1 MSDPKKSPATEPIS
15 TTATTAATTA
25 PTSST
30 VPVLIESKITKT
42 QPPLNTNKSTDSLNI
57 ISHTPPT
64 TETGLNV
71 NQVPLLP
78 INISGSSQANNKA
91 PVTKVPISK
100 PNIGAPSHKYSA
112 EDDEATKLKS
122 SSKKMA
128 CVECRQQKSK
138 CDAQDRYPDPCSRC
152 MKKKVSC
159 SLQSDYKRTYKRAKF
174 QRIEEELQ
182 QLKKNLGE
190 TGVDLL
196 QQLKDGKLSETGT
209 PIPATPGQLLQQNLQ
224 NLNDTHPQRI
234 QIPLIRD
241 SSNSTTAG
249 GTPLHPT
256 IPYFNNPVVVGDNLQ
271 QDFKNQPSIIRDN
284 SGRVVIPDIVK
295 EKQPE
300 VYKVSPEAM
309 ICQPKQFGGVEL
321 SSEQIQELFMEFV
334 NRYHRFLPIIDVK
347 KGPERIYRYSPILFW
362 TIISIALRQISST
375 TLMQLAPLLKTA
387 FAEIS
392 ISPIT
397 RYLPDESDEPI
408 LNVSSVFSVQA
419 FLLYTFWPP
428 LTSSLSADSSWNTV
442 GIAIFQAIR
451 LGLNGPGMNNYNHH
465 ESSKILSEHVRTWI
479 SCNIVSQTIATAFGF
494 PAFNSFDSAVI
505 GSTRTNNDIPLS
517 LKHMVQISHFEDQIA
532 KVLNSNTSDPNGLVD
547 PAERLPLLK
556 VLYKQFV
563 ELEIKLESEGMD
575 DVRKFQLLST
585 KVHLLTYYFLDN
597 SRIANFE
604 LRYGLVSLYNAAL
617 NFLTHLGT
625 LTENDP
631 HFLKHCPVVFIV
643 KIWQAACI
651 VAKLVHSAI
660 SDVIDVG
667 TGRQVYT
674 VAIQSAMKAS
684 ILKHDIAYR
693 SSGLMRNMW
702 QLFKALREQSNISN
716 LTVTVKTR
724 MSASLFFDCL
734 WVLREQVGMIK
745 LGMNDKNKEDLKEA
759 TGGNSASDEEEDEE
773 AFLDEGAAPAS
784 ASTAETNVG
793 SAVQDHNRD
802 SEEALDEEAGGS
814 AKDPG
819 TNNSENSTQ
828 SASIRR
834 RPRSLSNNHNAEH
847 AARKIIKTIPLDPSP
862 ITIKADQR
870 LSSTSPLSN
879 SSTPGG
885 SGTAMG
891 MVKPLQSSLRDV
903 IQRQNTPDIVVP
915 VISHERGPI
924 VASNSS
930 SSKPSVTPQ
939 ANYSNEYQIPPSQQ
953 RSLFSHHHQHLPKTV
968 TEPQPRQQSLPPA
981 LSYPQSQQTLHNLRH
996 NTFSQQEQTQSQFG
1010 TGGASYS
1017 SNKHPDLNT
1026 GNSYLSPSNIPLSLD
1041 FHNDP
1046 STGQTPGPSSTLMN
1060 ESNNNSSVNIL
1071 GSTMLNAGNG
1081 LTLGIGLDDWD
1092 TDIWKEVGSVMN
1104 DFGFNADS

>member
-1 MSDPKKSPATEPIS
+1 MNDNLSKLHTTPVAIQSKINLIDGTTNASNIVPTNIPSTINKPIPLS
-15 TTATTAATTA
+15 TTITTATSSEVNTAV
-25 PTSST
+25 ST
-30 VPVLIESKITKT
+30 PS
-42 QPPLNTNKSTDSLNI
+42 NKEKDS
-57 ISHTPPT
+57 
-64 TETGLNV
+64 
-71 NQVPLLP
+71 
-78 INISGSSQANNKA
+78 
-91 PVTKVPISK
+91 
-100 PNIGAPSHKYSA
+100 
-112 EDDEATKLKS
+112 DEASRLKA
-122 SSKKMA
+122 SKKMA

-138 CDAQDRYPDPCSRC
+138 CDAQDRHPEPCTRC
-152 MKKKVSC
+152 LKKKVPC

-182 QLKKNLGE
+182 QLKKNLSENGA
-190 TGVDLL
+190 DLL
-196 QQLKDGKLSETGT
+196 QQLKEGKLSE
-209 PIPATPGQLLQQNLQ
+209 IISQSPATAGQLLQQNLQ
-224 NLNDTHPQRI
+224 NLNDTHPQRV
-234 QIPLIRD
+234 QIPLLRD
-241 SSNSTTAG
+241 GSSVSSPAFQTV
-249 GTPLHPT
+249 
-256 IPYFNNPVVVGDNLQ
+256 PYFNNPAITGNQ
-271 QDFKNQPSIIRDN
+271 PAFKNEPSIIQEN
-284 SGRVVIPDIVK
+284 TGRLIIPDIVK

-300 VYKVSPEAM
+300 VYEVPEEALL
-309 ICQPKQFGGVEL
+309 CQPKQFGEVEL
-321 SSEQIQELFMEFV
+321 CSEQIKELFMVFV
-334 NRYHRFLPIIDVK
+334 NRYHRFLPILDVK

-362 TIISIALRQISST
+362 TIISIALRQISTT
-375 TLMQLAPLLKTA
+375 TLMQLAPLLKKA

-617 NFLTHLGT
+617 NLLTHLGT
-625 LTENDP
+625 MTDKDP
-631 HFLKHCPVVFIV
+631 FFLKHCPVVFIV

-745 LGMNDKNKEDLKEA
+745 LGMNDTQDASGLKNAHEA
-759 TGGNSASDEEEDEE
+759 NSVSASDDDEV
-773 AFLDEGAAPAS
+773 FSDGANDVDGDN
-784 ASTAETNVG
+784 NV
-793 SAVQDHNRD
+793 
-802 SEEALDEEAGGS
+802 EALDEEASGS
-814 AKDPG
+814 TKDHP
-819 TNNSENSTQ
+819 TTNSETSAQ
-828 SASIRR
+828 SGKR
-834 RPRSLSNNHNAEH
+834 RPRSLSNNFNAEN

-870 LSSTSPLSN
+870 LSSTSPHSN
-879 SSTPGG
+879 TSTPG
-885 SGTAMG
+885 SGITSSM
-891 MVKPLQSSLRDV
+891 KSLQSSLRDV
-903 IQRQNTPDIVVP
+903 IQRQNTPDRVIP
-915 VISHERGPI
+915 VISHERGSHNI
-924 VASNSS
+924 SNSNSNNS
-930 SSKPSVTPQ
+930 STINFGNSNASVTATAHHSQTQSPQ
-939 ANYSNEYQIPPSQQ
+939 MHYSDYQVPPPQQ
-953 RSLFSHHHQHLPKTV
+953 RSLFTHHHQFQQQSQQNS
-968 TEPQPRQQSLPPA
+968 PQLRQQSLPTHA
-981 LSYPQSQQTLHNLRH
+981 HMSQHHQANQSQQQHQMNHESQNQQQANNQYQQQRSPFPNLTEALPT
-996 NTFSQQEQTQSQFG
+996 N
-1010 TGGASYS
+1010 YV
-1017 SNKHPDLNT
+1017 
-1026 GNSYLSPSNIPLSLD
+1026 SPTNIASLD
-1041 FHNDP
+1041 F
-1046 STGQTPGPSSTLMN
+1046 
-1060 ESNNNSSVNIL
+1060 
-1071 GSTMLNAGNG
+1071 NG
-1081 LTLGIGLDDWD
+1081 EEWD